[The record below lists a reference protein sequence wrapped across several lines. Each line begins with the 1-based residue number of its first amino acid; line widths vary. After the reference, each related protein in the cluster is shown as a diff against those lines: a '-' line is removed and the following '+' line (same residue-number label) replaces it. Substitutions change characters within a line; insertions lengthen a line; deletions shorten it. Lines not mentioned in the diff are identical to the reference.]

1 MTKFSIAAALALL
14 AAPAFAD
21 GHATGDAAAGEEAFM
36 RQCVSCHVVADGDGN
51 VLAGRNARTGPNLY
65 NLVARGI
72 GMHSDFDYGDSI
84 VEFGATGETWTEA
97 HFTGY
102 VMNPT
107 GYLRE
112 VLEDRRARAKMAFQV
127 REEADAIN
135 IYAYLAGFAE

>member
-1 MTKFSIAAALALL
+1 MFKSSFAAALAVV
-14 AAPAFAD
+14 AAPAFAE
-21 GHATGDAAAGEEAFM
+21 GDAAAGESAFQ
-36 RQCVSCHVVADGDGN
+36 RQCVSCHVVADADGN

-72 GMHSDFDYGDSI
+72 GTADGFDYGDSI
-84 VEFGATGETWTEA
+84 VEFGATGATWTEE
-97 HFTGY
+97 HFVGY

-112 VLEDRRARAKMAFQV
+112 VLDNRRARAKMAFQV
-127 REEADAIN
+127 RSAEDAAN